1 MKAEHRKELQTN
13 ALADRLG
20 RLMHGFRHGF
30 EIHPSQKAWLVGGGI
45 VAAIAL
51 GVGVWMYFGWVSR
64 TKSVEW
70 IQLDEASSLRDVE
83 QIADK
88 NPNGAASRAARFQL
102 ARVYLKR
109 GMENFCS
116 SSPDG
121 RKEAMHDLEE
131 AGRLYGELAS
141 ESKDT
146 PVLAQEAL
154 LGVGKAKEASNE
166 LEAALSAYQDL
177 AKRYPNSVSGKEAA
191 ERVKKLT
198 ENKDQV
204 SAFYQELDKLA
215 NPPPVAPTPK
225 KE

>member
-1 MKAEHRKELQTN
+1 
-13 ALADRLG
+13 
-20 RLMHGFRHGF
+20 
-30 EIHPSQKAWLVGGGI
+30 
-45 VAAIAL
+45 
-51 GVGVWMYFGWVSR
+51 MYFGSVSR
-64 TKSVEW
+64 SRSAEW
-70 IQLDEASSLRDVE
+70 VQLDEASSLRDVE

-88 NPNGAASRAARFQL
+88 DPKGAATRAARFQL

-109 GMENFCS
+109 GMENFFS

-131 AGRLYGELAS
+131 AAGLYSELAT

-154 LGVGKAKEASNE
+154 LGVGKAKEGLNE
-166 LEAALSAYQDL
+166 LEAALTAYQDL
-177 AKRYPNSVSGKEAA
+177 AKRYPNSVNGKEAA

-204 SAFYQELDKLA
+204 SAFYKELDKLA
-215 NPPPVAPTPK
+215 APVAPTPK

>member
-1 MKAEHRKELQTN
+1 
-13 ALADRLG
+13 
-20 RLMHGFRHGF
+20 
-30 EIHPSQKAWLVGGGI
+30 
-45 VAAIAL
+45 
-51 GVGVWMYFGWVSR
+51 
-64 TKSVEW
+64 
-70 IQLDEASSLRDVE
+70 VE

-88 NPNGAASRAARFQL
+88 DSKGAATRAARFQL

-116 SSPDG
+116 ASTDG
-121 RKEAMHDLEE
+121 RKDALHNLEE
-131 AGRLYGELAS
+131 SAQLYGELAA

-154 LGVGKAKEASNE
+154 LGVGKAKEALNE

-177 AKRYPNSVSGKEAA
+177 AKRYPDSVSGKEAA
-191 ERVKKLT
+191 ERVKRLT

-204 SAFYQELDKLA
+204 SAFYKDLDKLA
-215 NPPPVAPTPK
+215 APVAPTPK